1 MNIDQLQRNPEKVQA
16 AMKEVDN
23 QLIAVQDCSIYVPE
37 HYIGS
42 FLGSIEEDVRIVGIF
57 GIVVG
62 DQYYASSR
70 CCSIVSLDPSTIN
83 IKEIEGENYMEF
95 SFQKGDTIIKNL
107 NIIRLN
113 SLAFKIFDEIV
124 AKGKVPW
131 YLNYQD
137 ICQLFD
143 TTKEYAD
150 VNLGIDNAILEMIGS
165 SMARSP
171 DDKTVFYRHL
181 VKSKKDQEE
190 IKPSFVGLRSVAYG
204 ATNTTAKLMGAYF
217 KEGLTSALITKSNRT
232 ETIEEILRK

>member
-1 MNIDQLQRNPEKVQA
+1 MNIDQLQRNPERVQA

-57 GIVVG
+57 GIVVE
-62 DQYYASSR
+62 DKYFASSR
-70 CCSIVSLDPSTIN
+70 CCSIVNLDPSTIN
-83 IKEIEGENYMEF
+83 VIEINGENYMEF

-107 NIIRLN
+107 NIIKIS
-113 SLAFKIFDEIV
+113 SLAFKIFDEII

-131 YLNYQD
+131 YMSYND
-137 ICQLFD
+137 ICLLFD
-143 TTKEYAD
+143 TAKEYAD

-165 SMARSP
+165 SMARNP
-171 DDKTVFYRHL
+171 EDKTIFYRHL
-181 VKSKKDQEE
+181 VKNEKDKNS
-190 IKPSFVGLRSVAYG
+190 INPSFVGLRSVAYG

-217 KEGLTSALITKSNRT
+217 KEGLTSSLITKSNRT